1 MRIMRM
7 MLGPFGKRIENIRKT
22 QSLSFSH
29 TYRCRTMDRMS
40 MARLTK
46 PETVIAEI
54 KHTTGQRAHNEQVVN
69 CGRKSL
75 IDN

>member
-1 MRIMRM
+1 MRIMLM
-7 MLGPFGKRIENIRKT
+7 MLGHFGKRIENIRKT

-40 MARLTK
+40 MARFTK
-46 PETVIAEI
+46 LERVIAEI
-54 KHTTGQRAHNEQVVN
+54 KHTAGQREHNDQAVN
-69 CGRKSL
+69 CGRKSF